1 MAKCDGIYASLS
13 INELKHRNSRHCAD
27 EISKCIFNDIKL
39 VFQTRFYRKIHSNA
53 FLMIKLVFQTRF
65 YRKIHWNLFGPGL
78 VQAITWTNDDAVFI
92 QGSFC
97 VSAQPTGETT
107 SLRRHYIATSS
118 LIGWAHT
125 QSDSCLYITND
136 SLIYWCIYASM
147 VWINRNIFL
156 YNAFKNALHMPTC
169 PHVKRNQ
176 LLQMYTSLWQ
186 MYQYFNKSIQ

>member
-1 MAKCDGIYASLS
+1 MAA
-13 INELKHRNSRHCAD
+13 
-27 EISKCIFNDIKL
+27 IFHTTFSNT
-39 VFQTRFYRKIHSNA
+39 FSWMKIPSFWLEFHWRLFPGVQMKFPNA

-92 QGSFC
+92 QRSFC

-125 QSDSCLYITND
+125 QSDSSLYITND
-136 SLIYWCIYASM
+136 SLIYWCIYASLSL
-147 VWINRNIFL
+147 NDL
-156 YNAFKNALHMPTC
+156 
-169 PHVKRNQ
+169 NQ
-176 LLQMYTSLWQ
+176 SQRFSLQC
-186 MYQYFNKSIQ
+186 I